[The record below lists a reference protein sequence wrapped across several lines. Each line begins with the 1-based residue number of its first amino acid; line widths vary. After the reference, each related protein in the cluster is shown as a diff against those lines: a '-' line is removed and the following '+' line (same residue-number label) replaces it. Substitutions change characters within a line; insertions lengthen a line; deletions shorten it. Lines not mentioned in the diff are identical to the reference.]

1 MSRPLTLTIA
11 VVLQWIAAVV
21 AIIGAV
27 GVIVADFSF
36 VGLIVS
42 LVLIGIAV
50 IRAIIAFSLARGH
63 NWARIL
69 LTVFAIIAAF
79 SAVTQIFGGGVLS
92 GIVGLVIEVLV
103 LWLMWNSS
111 SSTYIKVKTAERAV
125 TKEIRG

>member
-11 VVLQWIAAVV
+11 VLLQWIAAVV

-27 GVIVADFSF
+27 GVIFSEF
-36 VGLIVS
+36 SLVGLIGS
-42 LVLIGIAV
+42 LILIGIAV
-50 IRAIIAFSLARGH
+50 VRVIVAFSLGRGH

-69 LTVFAIIAAF
+69 ITIFAILSAF
-79 SAVTQIFGGGVLS
+79 SAVTEIFSGQVLG
-92 GIVGLVIEVLV
+92 GIVGLAIEVVV